1 MEGRE
6 KSPFRQLCIISAH
19 TRAKGAKKAPL
30 SGKRRLHENGLFLL
44 FPHDGNMHVFELLR
58 LDGGRRVH

>member
-6 KSPFRQLCIISAH
+6 KSPLRQLYIISAH

-30 SGKRRLHENGLFLL
+30 FGKRRLHETGLFLL
-44 FPHDGNMHVFELLR
+44 FAHDGNMHVFELLR

>member
-6 KSPFRQLCIISAH
+6 KSPFRQLYIISAN

-30 SGKRRLHENGLFLL
+30 SGKRRLHETGLFLL
-44 FPHDGNMHVFELLR
+44 FAHDGDMHVFELLR

>member
-6 KSPFRQLCIISAH
+6 KSPLRQLCIISAH

-44 FPHDGNMHVFELLR
+44 FAHDGDMHVFELLR

>member
-6 KSPFRQLCIISAH
+6 KSALRQLCIISAH

-30 SGKRRLHENGLFLL
+30 FKERRLHETGLFLL
-44 FPHDGNMHVFELLR
+44 FAHDGDMHVFELLR

>member
-1 MEGRE
+1 MEWRE

-30 SGKRRLHENGLFLL
+30 SGKRRLHENGLLLL
-44 FPHDGNMHVFELLR
+44 FPHDGDMHVFELRR